1 MAKLIEYYRLRT
13 SHYSIIIKTILI
25 ITINV
30 LLFQIINARRIVFA
44 FEDFINVFVTIAISF
59 MLILYVMS
67 LLEKNRL
74 FKSYFNYDPVKHSN
88 ILYNILMV
96 VTILAIVIT
105 SFSTFLNRV
114 LYSGDAFYCLK
125 VGINESVYITVILIL
140 AYWIITIYF
149 SSQKIFKFIPH
160 IILVITSLFIIP
172 NNTRFVLYLLI
183 IPMIIETKKILNEEG

>member
-1 MAKLIEYYRLRT
+1 MAKLIEYYRLRI
-13 SHYSIIIKTILI
+13 SQHPILIKTILI

-44 FEDFINVFVTIAISF
+44 FEDFINVFVTIAIPF
-59 MLILYVMS
+59 IIILYIMS

-105 SFSTFLNRV
+105 NFSTFLNRV
-114 LYSGDAFYCLK
+114 LLSGNAFYWLK
-125 VGINESVYITVILIL
+125 VGINESVYIMVILIL

-149 SSQKIFKFIPH
+149 SNQKIFKFIPH
-160 IILVITSLFIIP
+160 IILVITSLFIIF
-172 NNTRFVLYLLI
+172 NNTGFVLYLLI
-183 IPMIIETKKILNEEG
+183 IPMIIETKKILNEEE

>member
-13 SHYSIIIKTILI
+13 SHYSILIKTILI

-44 FEDFINVFVTIAISF
+44 FEDFINVFVTIAITF

-88 ILYNILMV
+88 ILYNIIMV
-96 VTILAIVIT
+96 VTILAIIIT

-125 VGINESVYITVILIL
+125 VGINESVYIMVILIL

-149 SSQKIFKFIPH
+149 SNQKIFKFIPH

>member
-44 FEDFINVFVTIAISF
+44 FEDFINVFVTIAITF

-88 ILYNILMV
+88 ILYNIIMV
-96 VTILAIVIT
+96 VTILAIIIT

-125 VGINESVYITVILIL
+125 VGINESVYIMVILIL

-149 SSQKIFKFIPH
+149 SNQKIFKFIPH